1 MFENSNKEVI
11 REIARESMKSH
22 RLRNLT
28 AVLGIALTTLLITTI
43 CTTGIS
49 FYNAVNLGTD
59 LTPGPLADGGIITDV
74 EKYEEIR
81 DMPQVAWAAYVRPC
95 NVGSIHNREM
105 AGVKTALLVPQQEFY
120 TRNKVSLVEGD
131 FPEKPDE
138 IAISDTMVQRL
149 GGNIH
154 TGDRMVLHPVVR
166 ENGQQV
172 EKEIPV
178 TVSGIVTSPLEGLA
192 SIYEEIYTSQ
202 AFLEQKVPQME
213 QEPATVYVK
222 FKDGRIKDTIAGE
235 LYDIAALV
243 GASGVEYKMDNGFTI
258 LYLVAVLLF
267 VFVVMFCGYL
277 LIYNIFYICS
287 FGSIIFCNKR
297 NKCIQLRCN
306 GNENIF
312 HRILFL
318 GT

>member
-59 LTPGPLADGGIITDV
+59 LTPGPLAGGGIITDV

-149 GGNIH
+149 SLIH
-154 TGDRMVLHPVVR
+154 
-166 ENGQQV
+166 
-172 EKEIPV
+172 I
-178 TVSGIVTSPLEGLA
+178 
-192 SIYEEIYTSQ
+192 
-202 AFLEQKVPQME
+202 
-213 QEPATVYVK
+213 
-222 FKDGRIKDTIAGE
+222 
-235 LYDIAALV
+235 
-243 GASGVEYKMDNGFTI
+243 
-258 LYLVAVLLF
+258 
-267 VFVVMFCGYL
+267 
-277 LIYNIFYICS
+277 
-287 FGSIIFCNKR
+287 
-297 NKCIQLRCN
+297 
-306 GNENIF
+306 
-312 HRILFL
+312 
-318 GT
+318 